1 MRVPSFLKK
10 NMSTLPKNMRSKIEV
25 TLISPR
31 GVPDSNLGWLQ
42 NVVEH
47 ASKHEYYLAL
57 ARVSGRDQALRDVYF
72 HATSSQ
78 KV

>member
-1 MRVPSFLKK
+1 
-10 NMSTLPKNMRSKIEV
+10 MSVCANLALVGMEETVS
-25 TLISPR
+25 R

-47 ASKHEYYLAL
+47 ATKHEYYLAL
-57 ARVSGRDQALRDVYF
+57 ARVSGLDQALRDVYF